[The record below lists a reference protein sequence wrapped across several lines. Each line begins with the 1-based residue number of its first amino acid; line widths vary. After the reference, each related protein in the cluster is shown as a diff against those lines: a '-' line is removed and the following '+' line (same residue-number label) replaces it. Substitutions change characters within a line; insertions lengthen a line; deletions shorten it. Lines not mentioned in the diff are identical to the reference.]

1 MALKWYT
8 TVIDC
13 QDLHAQA
20 RWWAGVLDWQIVY
33 EAEDQ
38 AAIVPRHE
46 EDRPLSAEEWPT
58 VGPALVFVPVS
69 EGKIMKN
76 RLHLDL
82 APHITDDRDA
92 LIDSLLARGATRASV
107 GQDES
112 EASWTVLADP
122 EGNEFC
128 VLSAR
133 DS

>member
-8 TVIDC
+8 AVIDC

-20 RWWAGVLDWQIVY
+20 RWWADVLDWQLAY
-33 EAEDQ
+33 EDADQ
-38 AAIVPRHE
+38 AAIAPKHE
-46 EDRPLSAEEWPT
+46 QDRPLSAQEWPT
-58 VGPALVFVPVS
+58 VGPALVFVSVPES
-69 EGKIMKN
+69 KTIKN

-107 GQDES
+107 GQDEPK
-112 EASWTVLADP
+112 ASWTVLADP

>member
-8 TVIDC
+8 VVIDC

-20 RWWAGVLDWQIVY
+20 RWWAGVLDWQLVY
-33 EAEDQ
+33 ETDDEAVI
-38 AAIVPRHE
+38 APKHE
-46 EDRPLSAEEWPT
+46 QDRPLSAEEWPT
-58 VGPALVFVPVS
+58 VGPALVFVPVT
-69 EGKIMKN
+69 EGKTMKN

-82 APHITDDRDA
+82 APHVTDDRAA
-92 LIDSLLARGATRASV
+92 LIDAVLARGATRVNV

-112 EASWTVLADP
+112 KATWTVLADP

>member
-1 MALKWYT
+1 VALKWYT

-20 RWWAGVLDWQIVY
+20 RWWAGVLDWRIVY
-33 EAEDQ
+33 EDDDQ
-38 AAIVPRHE
+38 AAVAPRHVQ
-46 EDRPLSAEEWPT
+46 DRPLSAEEWPT
-58 VGPALVFVPVS
+58 VGPALVFLSVP
-69 EGKIMKN
+69 EGKNMKN

-92 LIDSLLARGATRASV
+92 LIDSLLARGATRVNV

-112 EASWTVLADP
+112 KASWTVLADP

>member
-8 TVIDC
+8 VVIDC

-20 RWWAGVLDWQIVY
+20 PWLGGVLDWQLAY
-33 EAEDQ
+33 EADDE
-38 AAIVPRHE
+38 AAIARKHE
-46 EDRPLSAEEWPT
+46 QDRPLSAEEWPA
-58 VGPALVFVPVS
+58 VGPGMVFVPVP
-69 EGKIMKN
+69 EGKTIKN
-76 RLHLDL
+76 RLHIDL

-92 LIDSLLARGATRASV
+92 LIDSLLARGATRVDV

-112 EASWTVLADP
+112 ASWTVLADP

>member
-20 RWWAGVLDWQIVY
+20 RWWADVLDWQLVY
-33 EAEDQ
+33 EDDNQ
-38 AAIVPRHE
+38 AAIAPKHE
-46 EDRPLSAEEWPT
+46 QDRPLSAEEWPT
-58 VGPALVFVPVS
+58 VGPALVFVPVPDD
-69 EGKIMKN
+69 KTIKN

-92 LIDSLLARGATRASV
+92 LIDALLARGATRANV
-107 GQDES
+107 GQDEPK
-112 EASWTVLADP
+112 ASWTVLADP

>member
-20 RWWAGVLDWQIVY
+20 RWWAGVLDWQLVY
-33 EAEDQ
+33 EDNDQ
-38 AAIVPRHE
+38 AAIAPKHE
-46 EDRPLSAEEWPT
+46 QDRPLSADEWPT
-58 VGPALVFVPVS
+58 VGPALVFVSVP
-69 EGKIMKN
+69 EGKTIKN

-82 APHITDDRDA
+82 APHIIDDRDA
-92 LIDSLLARGATRASV
+92 LIDSLLARGAIRVNV
-107 GQDES
+107 GQDEPG
-112 EASWTVLADP
+112 ASWTVLADP

-133 DS
+133 DN

>member
-20 RWWAGVLDWQIVY
+20 RWWAGVLDWQLVY
-33 EAEDQ
+33 EDNDQ
-38 AAIVPRHE
+38 AAIAPKHE
-46 EDRPLSAEEWPT
+46 QDRPLSADEWPT
-58 VGPALVFVPVS
+58 VGPALVFVSVP
-69 EGKIMKN
+69 EGKTIKN

-92 LIDSLLARGATRASV
+92 LIDSLLARGATRVNV
-107 GQDES
+107 GQDEPG
-112 EASWTVLADP
+112 ASWTVLADP

-133 DS
+133 DN

>member
-33 EAEDQ
+33 EADDQ

-107 GQDES
+107 GQDEPK
-112 EASWTVLADP
+112 ASWTVLADP